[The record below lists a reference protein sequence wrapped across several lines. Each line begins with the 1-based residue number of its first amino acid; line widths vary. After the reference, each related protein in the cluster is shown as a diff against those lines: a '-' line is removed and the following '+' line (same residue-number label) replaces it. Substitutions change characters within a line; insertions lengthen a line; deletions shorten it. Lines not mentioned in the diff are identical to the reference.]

1 LPDATLYVTVEPC
14 LMCAGALHW
23 SKVGEIV
30 WGASDVKN
38 GHHVYTDD
46 RNPFHPKTKI
56 IAGIMA
62 EEASSLMKT
71 FFKQKR

>member
-1 LPDATLYVTVEPC
+1 
-14 LMCAGALHW
+14 MCAGALHW

-38 GHHVYTDD
+38 GHQVYTDD

-62 EEASSLMKT
+62 EEAASLMKA
-71 FFKQKR
+71 FFRQKR